1 MHLQR
6 HAQRSTAR
14 DTLCLTLA
22 ASLLVLAQVAS
33 AADEISITSGQRQI
47 TVDKPGIITLRF
59 NVENRSGQAQQLQEN
74 LILPTGWELVTNTA
88 PFALANGSRDVRL
101 VHVSAPRGTTS
112 GTYNVQYIVTAQG
125 NGSIGSSQTVAIQVE
140 EQAGLDLSATSPPS
154 SLLGGEQYAIEF
166 LLENTGNHSVTYK
179 LSGNDDE
186 GYIRNVSPRRLTL
199 AAGES
204 GTVTVT
210 GQIPRDI
217 DETSSYQLGLEARG
231 GGKSAQESVTIPL
244 ISRTPKGISRYQKLS
259 GKLATRYT
267 TQQRKNTDSSTTET
281 ALSQVE
287 YTAQGAIDAAGEHNV
302 EIRLR
307 NGKDSSDTGSLN
319 NQQAE
324 YRGSYWNDE
333 VRVNTGHQSFHASN
347 LSGNTLN
354 GVGAEVV
361 YTPQT
366 TEKKKP
372 LEIRAFNGQSRSTD
386 TQQEAV
392 AGAAVNYQWD
402 EFDTNASLIKHD
414 KKATATTPATQ
425 QTIAAVGGGWQGEHL
440 SARTEIAADDDAHA
454 WSVDLNGQ
462 WGPIGANASIL
473 NADPKFD
480 GSSSNT
486 RQTFAN
492 TRYQVAEKTSLEAST
507 RQTQQNLEADP
518 SREIREDQEHQARI
532 TQQFGNESQIEVS
545 LGHRQRQEHDIRPTP
560 TTDRDIQA
568 TTLEYRHRFED
579 INVRAAIEQGK
590 RTDRLKTSGNGTK
603 QELAVNWQATQQL
616 NLNADASISDNLDSD
631 GKRNSAGIN
640 ANLKLNKRAA
650 LSGYLQRNKNDSEQ
664 THANSLEVKYTHDLK
679 RRGNVSLSTRR
690 TDTQASDGKLS
701 QDNSLQLEYSVPL
714 DVPIRKR
721 NNIGEVRGQV
731 QFADSQ
737 RPASEVVVQMGGQYA
752 VTDKN
757 GQFHYPGVIAK
768 DYQVQIDSSRPN
780 TQGYMLSQEGAEAR
794 VTVQPN
800 TTTRPQLALHPAA
813 KISGKLQTY
822 INDAAA
828 AVFDTS
834 GTEESLRPDKGL
846 GRVLLELQPVGE
858 VGKRIVHKR
867 TTLHDGSFSFVGIP
881 PGQWRLV
888 VVDSDKVP
896 ANYRLEQTQFTV
908 DLNAEHNQEILIRAL
923 PTTQGIK
930 KTGPTNGFD
939 VSG

>member
-1 MHLQR
+1 MNLPR
-6 HAQRSTAR
+6 HPQQPTAR
-14 DTLCLTLA
+14 DTLRLTLA

-33 AADEISITSGQRQI
+33 AADEISISAGQRQI

-74 LILPTGWELVTNTA
+74 IILPNGWELVTNTA

-101 VHVSAPRGTTS
+101 VHVNAPRGISS

-125 NGSIGSSQTVAIQVE
+125 NGGIGSSQTVAIRVE
-140 EQAGLDLSATSPPS
+140 EQAGLGLTALSPPS

-166 LLENTGNHSVTYK
+166 LLENTGNHQVTYK
-179 LSGNDDE
+179 LKGSDDE
-186 GYIRNVSPRRLTL
+186 GYIRKVFPRRLTL
-199 AAGES
+199 APGES
-204 GTVTVT
+204 GTVSVT
-210 GQIPRDI
+210 GQIPRNI
-217 DETSSYQLGLEARG
+217 DETTSYRLGLEARG
-231 GGKSAQESVTIPL
+231 GGKSAQESVTMPL
-244 ISRTPKGISRYQKLS
+244 IARTPKGVSRYQKLP
-259 GKLATRYT
+259 GKLSTRYT
-267 TQQRKNTDSSTTET
+267 TQQRKNSDGSISET
-281 ALSQVE
+281 ALSQLE
-287 YTAQGAIDAAGEHNV
+287 YTAQGAIDADGEHNV

-307 NGKDSSDTGSLN
+307 NGKDDNDTGTLN

-347 LSGNTLN
+347 LSGNTLS
-354 GVGAEVV
+354 GVGAEIV
-361 YTPQT
+361 YTPQND
-366 TEKKKP
+366 EKKKP
-372 LEIRAFNGQSRSTD
+372 LEIRAFSGQSRSTD
-386 TQQEAV
+386 TQQETV
-392 AGAAVNYQWD
+392 AGATINYQWD
-402 EFDTNASLIKHD
+402 EFDTSASVIKHD
-414 KKATATTPATQ
+414 KQTTATTPATQ
-425 QTIAAVGGGWQGEHL
+425 QTIAAIGGGWQGKHL
-440 SARTEIAADDDAHA
+440 SARTEIAADDDAQA
-454 WSVDLNGQ
+454 WSIDLNGQ
-462 WGPIGANASIL
+462 WGPVGANASIL

-492 TRYQVAEKTSLEAST
+492 AHYQVADNTSLEAST
-507 RQTQQNLEADP
+507 RQTEQNLAAD
-518 SREIREDQEHQARI
+518 SSLEIRQDQEHQVRL

-545 LGHRQRQEHDIRPTP
+545 IGHRQRQEQDIRPTP

-568 TTLEYRHRFED
+568 TTLEYRHRFDD
-579 INVRAAIEQGK
+579 INVRAAVEQGK
-590 RTDRLKTSGNGTK
+590 RNDRLKTSGNGTK

-616 NLNADASISDNLDSD
+616 NLNADASLSNNLDSD
-631 GKRNSAGIN
+631 GKRTAAGIN

-650 LSGYLQRNKNDSEQ
+650 VSGYLQRNKNDSEN
-664 THANSLEVKYTHDLK
+664 THANSLEVKYAHDLK
-679 RRGNVSLSTRR
+679 RLGNISLSTRR
-690 TDTQASDGKLS
+690 TDTQAIDGKLS

-714 DVPIRKR
+714 DIPIRKR
-721 NNIGEVRGQV
+721 NNIGAVKGQV

-757 GQFHYPGVIAK
+757 GEFHYPGVIAK

-794 VTVQPN
+794 VNVQPN

-822 INDAAA
+822 VHDAAA

-834 GTEESLRPDKGL
+834 GTEESLRADKGL
-846 GRVLLELQPVGE
+846 GRVLIELQPVGE

-908 DLNAEHNQEILIRAL
+908 DLNAEHHQEILIRAV
-923 PTTQGIK
+923 PTAQGIK
-930 KTGPTNGFD
+930 KTGPVNGFD